1 MTNFSSSLKKF
12 GIYLAKVHFS
22 DKPEIYK
29 VRPVVVLEEQHPIVL
44 VLKVT
49 SKIDQTKFSAY
60 YLDNWINYG
69 LNVPSSVIVSF
80 AYQIKMNDIFC
91 DKLLGILNETDV
103 LNILSLLEKSSQVE

>member
-1 MTNFSSSLKKF
+1 MTNYSSNLKKF

-22 DKPEIYK
+22 DKPEVFK
-29 VRPVVVLEEQHPIVL
+29 VRPVVVLDEKNSIVL

-49 SKIDQTKFSAY
+49 SKINQTRFAAY

-80 AYQIKMNDIFC
+80 AYQVNTGDVFKNRF
-91 DKLLGILNETDV
+91 LGTLNEIDV
-103 LNILSLLEKSSQVE
+103 FNILSLLERNCN